1 MGSQSV
7 PVSSRDRAT
16 AQQLRSSLPGA
27 TPDMLFAHALE
38 HGYAGRLGRMIR
50 ERAMREA
57 PGTPLFLNFHPQEL

>member
-1 MGSQSV
+1 
-7 PVSSRDRAT
+7 
-16 AQQLRSSLPGA
+16 
-27 TPDMLFAHALE
+27 MLFAHALE